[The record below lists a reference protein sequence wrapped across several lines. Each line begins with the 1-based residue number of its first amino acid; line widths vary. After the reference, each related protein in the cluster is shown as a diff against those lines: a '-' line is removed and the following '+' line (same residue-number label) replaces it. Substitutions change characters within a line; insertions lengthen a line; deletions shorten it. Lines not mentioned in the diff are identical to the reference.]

1 MRPTQTDYNGSL
13 SHRDEKFRRLLEAAP
28 DAMVIVDRAG
38 RMLLVNSQTESM
50 FGYSREELLDQPVEL
65 LIPEHFRQ
73 EHQQHREAYHGAPH
87 RRPMGI
93 GLALLGRR
101 KDGSTFPVEISLSPL
116 EEEGGVL
123 VTAAIRDVTERK
135 RAEEI
140 LRQSQERF
148 RRLVEEVKDYAI
160 FMLDPN
166 GGIVSWNEGARK
178 IKGYAAEEI
187 IGQHFSCFYTSEDLE
202 RGKPNEALTL
212 AAAEGRWEEEG
223 WRLRKDGSRFWASV
237 VITALHDIDGHLRGF
252 TKVTRDITEGKR
264 AREAFLLEVTNA
276 LVSNL
281 DVHQLLS
288 AIASCVRQVKAFD
301 YATLALYDAH
311 SRRLRVHVLEP
322 SAGAE
327 VSAVVEEELLASLD
341 KSPAGWAY
349 TTRKPLLL
357 KGQPDEKWAFETPP
371 QFAQQG
377 LKSGCW
383 IPLVGREG
391 AVGTLNVFSRRPG
404 NFTADDVHLL
414 SQIAGQVAIAL
425 GNALAFRHLSELK
438 DQLTEQKQYLEDE
451 LKTEFNFDEIIGH
464 SKSIRRVLKQVETV
478 AGTDST
484 VLILGET
491 GTGKELLARAVHDL
505 SPRRDHTFVRVS
517 CASIPAG
524 LLESELFGHE
534 KGAFTGAIA
543 QRMGRL
549 ELAHRGTIFL
559 DEVGDIPL
567 ELQPK
572 LLRALQEK
580 EFERLGST
588 RTIKTDVRI
597 VAATNRDL
605 TKLVASG
612 QFRSDLFYR
621 LNVFPIVVPPL
632 RERREDITLL
642 VQYFLSKFSQ
652 RMKKNIDSVP
662 PEGMQALCTYSW
674 PGNIREL
681 EHVIERAVILS
692 PGPVLKVPAFEP
704 APDEADWPSTSPS
717 LKTSALED
725 VERKHIIRVLRET
738 KGKIGGPGG
747 AAEVL
752 GMNRTTLNS
761 RMQKLKITRKG
772 T

>member
-1 MRPTQTDYNGSL
+1 MGRAKTNSKDGL
-13 SHRDEKFRRLLEAAP
+13 SQGDERFRRLLEAAP
-28 DAMVIVDRAG
+28 DAMVIVDRTG
-38 RMLLVNSQTESM
+38 HILLVNSQTERL
-50 FGYSREELLDQPVEL
+50 FGYTREELLNQPVEVLVPENFRDKHL
-65 LIPEHFRQ
+65 L
-73 EHQQHREAYHGAPH
+73 HRGAYHRTPH
-87 RRPMGI
+87 VRPMGI
-93 GLALLGRR
+93 GLDLLGRR

-116 EEEGGVL
+116 EEKGGVL

-135 RAEEI
+135 QAEEA

-148 RRLVEEVKDYAI
+148 RALVEEVKDYAI
-160 FMLDPN
+160 FMLDPA
-166 GGIVSWNEGARK
+166 GKIASWNEGAQK
-178 IKGYAAEEI
+178 IKGYTAEEI
-187 IGQHFSCFYTSEDLE
+187 IGQHFSRFYLSEDID
-202 RGKPNEALTL
+202 RGKPNEELKV

-223 WRLRKDGSRFWASV
+223 WRLRKDGSRFWADV
-237 VITALHDIDGHLRGF
+237 VITALHDKDGTLLGF

-264 AREAFLLEVTNA
+264 AREAFLLEVTNT

-281 DVHQLLS
+281 DIRQLLS
-288 AIASCVRQVKAFD
+288 AIASCVRQVKSFD
-301 YATLALYDAH
+301 YANLALYDAPTQQ
-311 SRRLRVHVLEP
+311 LRMHALA
-322 SAGAE
+322 SSTGAE
-327 VSAVVEEELLASLD
+327 VNVSSGEEFLASLGS
-341 KSPAGWAY
+341 SPAGWAY

-357 KGQPDEKWAFETPP
+357 KGQSGEEWPFEAPP
-371 QFAQQG
+371 QFAHLS

-383 IPLVGREG
+383 IPLIGREG
-391 AVGTLNVFSRRPG
+391 VIGTLNVFSRRPG
-404 NFTADDVHLL
+404 NFTDDDVNLL
-414 SQIAGQVAIAL
+414 TQIAGQVAIAL
-425 GNALAFRHLSELK
+425 GNAMAFQHISELK

-464 SKSIRRVLKQVETV
+464 SKPIRRVLKQVETV
-478 AGTDST
+478 APTDST

-505 SPRRDHTFVRVS
+505 SPRRSHTFVRVN

-543 QRMGRL
+543 TRVGRL
-549 ELAHRGTIFL
+549 ELAHQGTIFL

-588 RTIKTDVRI
+588 RTIATDVRI

-605 TKLVASG
+605 RKLVAAG

-621 LNVFPIVVPPL
+621 LDVFPITVPPL
-632 RERREDITLL
+632 RERSEDIPLL
-642 VQYFLSKFSQ
+642 VQYFLTKFSH
-652 RMKKNIDSVP
+652 RMKKNIETVLP
-662 PEGMQALCTYSW
+662 QGMQALCGYSW

-692 PGPVLKVPAFEP
+692 QGPVLKVPAFEGAP
-704 APDEADWPSTSPS
+704 AEAGLPSNS
-717 LKTSALED
+717 SALED
-725 VERKHIIRVLRET
+725 IEREHIMRVLREA
-738 KGKIGGPGG
+738 KGKIGGRGG
-747 AAEVL
+747 AAERL

-761 RMQKLKITRKG
+761 RMQKLKISRKQI
-772 T
+772 